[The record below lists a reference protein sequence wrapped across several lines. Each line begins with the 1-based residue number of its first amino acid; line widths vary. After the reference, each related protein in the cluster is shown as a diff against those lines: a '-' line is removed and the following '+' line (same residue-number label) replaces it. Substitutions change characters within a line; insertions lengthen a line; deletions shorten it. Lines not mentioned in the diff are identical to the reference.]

1 MIFYDNMSQSAPH
14 TASVTQLCLH
24 WCSAQLS
31 AVLTFSPHWSQGL
44 CVESDKAL
52 VGELGSA
59 SYFINW
65 WCFISILTCACIGA
79 MHIWELYQ
87 NLGTY
92 AEVPVHISHTVCI
105 IRFSSWYMY
114 AGPSWID
121 CLMRQSPY
129 KQILSSFATCEFVF
143 KSFAEQIT
151 CENLLF
157 VGSNQLIKIFVKFQ
171 LTSFWSCPP
180 CQHANIYYSD
190 SCVPLRSCQ
199 EWLGELEPLSHG

>member
-1 MIFYDNMSQSAPH
+1 MSWGLQHLALS
-14 TASVTQLCLH
+14 SGFNGLN
-24 WCSAQLS
+24 CSAQMRRTS
-31 AVLTFSPHWSQGL
+31 IQAQ
-44 CVESDKAL
+44 
-52 VGELGSA
+52 LGA
-59 SYFINW
+59 
-65 WCFISILTCACIGA
+65 CCIGS
-79 MHIWELYQ
+79 LL
-87 NLGTY
+87 N
-92 AEVPVHISHTVCI
+92 HTLCWYG
-105 IRFSSWYMY
+105 SGWYMY

-143 KSFAEQIT
+143 ESFTEQIT

-171 LTSFWSCPP
+171 LTSLWSCPP

-190 SCVPLRSCQ
+190 SCEPLSSCQ